1 MISEY
6 LLHGSH
12 FSRDWHI
19 MVANKLST
27 RFRPFGTLYSTMKTQ
42 IRKIAVISMKK
53 TKQGKRRV
61 NEWWLEG
68 FSTTQVHQQEVDAEM
83 AFIAARKLDPQPLP
97 FGGERHKQIPGFQL
111 SSSWEVQMEHIP
123 GHSQNAPKMQL
134 VN

>member
-27 RFRPFGTLYSTMKTQ
+27 RFQPFGSLYSTTKTQ
-42 IRKIAVISMKK
+42 IHKIAVISMKK
-53 TKQGKRRV
+53 TKQGKRGV

-68 FSTTQVHQQEVDAEM
+68 FSTTQVHQQEVEAEM
-83 AFIAARKLDPQPLP
+83 AFIAAR
-97 FGGERHKQIPGFQL
+97 
-111 SSSWEVQMEHIP
+111 
-123 GHSQNAPKMQL
+123 
-134 VN
+134 